1 MTQYYFHKGSM
12 DDIKIDSPMA
22 KDYRCLMRSRAGRHH
37 PAGRYAGIVA
47 ILIVVTVFGFGCAQ
61 FQHKLPEAL
70 PFMDRSQTKTDGQL
84 RVTVAVPSAE
94 ESEQIFGFPLAG
106 KNIQPVWLEIEN
118 NSNTAFFLYHIA
130 MDPDIYS
137 SGEVSWKFQSSFYSK
152 DAQRNIYNLFR
163 DNEIDWFFKP
173 GSTTSGFVYTNL
185 KMGTKAVLVR
195 LFAKK
200 NVKEFAF
207 FVQVPGFKAD
217 HHVLD
222 PYTLYSEKDM
232 IDLDDD
238 GLRQALEDLPCC
250 MTNKDGSGK
259 SDPLNIIVIGPEEE
273 IWSAFITRGWDESEV
288 IYGASLGRTIASSVF
303 GIRYR
308 YSPMSALYF
317 YGRPQDVGLQK
328 ARQTVDERNH
338 LRLWLSPMRYQG
350 MPVYI
355 GQISRD
361 IGVKLTTKSP
371 TLTTH
376 EIDPDIDEARDYL
389 IQDLLE
395 SQKVAKIGFV
405 EGVGKAE
412 MENPRYNLTDSP
424 YWTDGLRVVFVFSEE
439 PTALDELEFFD
450 WRRLF
455 QKYE

>member
-1 MTQYYFHKGSM
+1 MLRDLTGRGGMKT
-12 DDIKIDSPMA
+12 
-22 KDYRCLMRSRAGRHH
+22 CLLVLVSLAF
-37 PAGRYAGIVA
+37 I
-47 ILIVVTVFGFGCAQ
+47 GCAQ

-70 PFMDRSQTKTDGQL
+70 PFMERAQTKTDGEV
-84 RVTVAVPSAE
+84 RVTVAVPSAAE
-94 ESEQIFGFPLAG
+94 CEQIFGFPLAG
-106 KNIQPVWLEIEN
+106 KNIQPVWLEVEN
-118 NSNTAFFLYHIA
+118 NSDSGFFLYHIA

-137 SGEVSWKFQSSFYSK
+137 SGEVAWKFQSSLYSK
-152 DAQRNIYNLFR
+152 NSQKNIYNLFR
-163 DNEIDWFFKP
+163 DNEIDWYFKP
-173 GSTTSGFVYTNL
+173 GTTTAGFVYTNL

-195 LFAKK
+195 LFAER
-200 NVKEFAF
+200 NVKELAF
-207 FVQVPGFKAD
+207 FIEVPGFKAD
-217 HHVLD
+217 HHQLD
-222 PYTLYSEKDM
+222 PYTLYAEKDM

-238 GLRQALEDLPCC
+238 GLRKALEDLPCC
-250 MTNKDGSGK
+250 MTNKDGSGE

-273 IWSAFITRGWDESEV
+273 IWPAFITRGWDESEV
-288 IYGASLGRTIASSVF
+288 IYGASLGRTIASSIF

-361 IGVKLTTKSP
+361 IGVKLTSKSP
-371 TLTTH
+371 TWTTH

-395 SQKVAKIGFV
+395 SQKVAKIGLV
-405 EGVGKAE
+405 EGVGKADPD
-412 MENPRYNLTDSP
+412 NPRYNLTDSP
-424 YWTDGLRVVFVFSEE
+424 YWTDGWRVVFVFSEE
-439 PTALDELEFFD
+439 QTALDELKFFD
-450 WRRLF
+450 WKRMH

>member
-1 MTQYYFHKGSM
+1 
-12 DDIKIDSPMA
+12 
-22 KDYRCLMRSRAGRHH
+22 MRSCLL
-37 PAGRYAGIVA
+37 
-47 ILIVVTVFGFGCAQ
+47 ILVSLAFIGCAQ
-61 FQHKLPEAL
+61 FQHTPPEAL
-70 PFMDRSQTKTDGQL
+70 PFMERVQTKTEGQV
-84 RVTVAVPSAE
+84 RVTVAVPSSE
-94 ESEQIFGFPLAG
+94 ESEQIFGFPLAR
-106 KNIQPVWLEIEN
+106 KNMQPVWLEVEN
-118 NSNTAFFLYHIA
+118 NSDIGFFLYHIA

-137 SGEVSWKFQSSFYSK
+137 SGEVAWKFQSSLYSK
-152 DAQRNIYNLFR
+152 GAQKNIYNLFR

-195 LFAKK
+195 LFAEK

-207 FVQVPGFKAD
+207 FVEVPGFKAD
-217 HHVLD
+217 HHELD
-222 PYTLYSEKDM
+222 PYTLYSEKDF

-238 GLRQALEDLPCC
+238 GLRKALENLPCC

-259 SDPLNIIVIGPEEE
+259 SDPLNLIVIGPEEE
-273 IWSAFITRGWDESEV
+273 IWPAFITRGWDEAEI
-288 IYGASLGRTIASSVF
+288 IYGASLGRTIASSIF
-303 GIRYR
+303 GKRYR

-338 LRLWLSPMRYQG
+338 LRLWLSPMRYKG
-350 MPVYI
+350 MPVYV

-376 EIDPDIDEARDYL
+376 EVDPDVDEARDYL
-389 IQDLLE
+389 TQDLLE
-395 SQKVAKIGFV
+395 SQKVAKLGFV

-424 YWTDGLRVVFVFSEE
+424 YWTDGWRVVFVFSEDQ
-439 PTALDELEFFD
+439 TALDELTFFD
-450 WRRLF
+450 WKRMY

>member
-1 MTQYYFHKGSM
+1 
-12 DDIKIDSPMA
+12 
-22 KDYRCLMRSRAGRHH
+22 MRTGLLVL
-37 PAGRYAGIVA
+37 VA
-47 ILIVVTVFGFGCAQ
+47 LAFIGCAQ
-61 FQHKLPEAL
+61 FQHQVPEEL
-70 PFMDRSQTKTDGQL
+70 PFTDRFQTKTEGGV

-94 ESEQIFGFPLAG
+94 ESEQIFGFPLSG

-118 NSNTAFFLYHIA
+118 NSDTAFFLYHIA

-137 SGEVSWKFQSSFYSK
+137 SGEVAWKFQSSLYSK
-152 DAQRNIYNLFR
+152 ASQQHIYNLFR

-173 GSTTSGFVYTNL
+173 GTTTSGFVYTNL

-195 LFAKK
+195 LFAEK
-200 NVKEFAF
+200 NVREFAF
-207 FVQVPGFKAD
+207 FVQVPGLKAD
-217 HHVLD
+217 HHELD

-238 GLRQALEDLPCC
+238 GLREALEELPCC
-250 MTNKDGSGK
+250 MTNKDGTGK

-273 IWSAFITRGWDESEV
+273 IWPAFITRGWDESEV
-288 IYGASLGRTIASSVF
+288 IFGASLGRTIASSLF
-303 GIRYR
+303 GRRYR

-338 LRLWLSPMRYQG
+338 LRLWLSPMRYKG

-389 IQDLLE
+389 MQDLLE
-395 SQKVAKIGFV
+395 SQKVAKLGFV
-405 EGVGKAE
+405 EGVGSATP
-412 MENPRYNLTDSP
+412 ENPRYNLTDSP
-424 YWTDGLRVVFVFSEE
+424 YWTDGLRVVFVFTEE
-439 PTALDELEFFD
+439 QTALDEVDFFD
-450 WRRLF
+450 WKRLY
-455 QKYE
+455 QKY

>member
-1 MTQYYFHKGSM
+1 MLRDLT
-12 DDIKIDSPMA
+12 
-22 KDYRCLMRSRAGRHH
+22 GR
-37 PAGRYAGIVA
+37 GGMKTFLL
-47 ILIVVTVFGFGCAQ
+47 ILVSLAFIGCAQ
-61 FQHKLPEAL
+61 FQHKLPETL
-70 PFMDRSQTKTDGQL
+70 PFMERAQTKTEGQV

-94 ESEQIFGFPLAG
+94 ESEQIFGFPLAR
-106 KNIQPVWLEIEN
+106 NNMQPVWLEVEN
-118 NSNTAFFLYHIA
+118 NSDTAFFLYHIA

-137 SGEVSWKFQSSFYSK
+137 SGEVAWKFQSSLYSK
-152 DAQRNIYNLFR
+152 GAQQNIYNLFR

-173 GSTTSGFVYTNL
+173 GSTSSGFVYTNL

-195 LFAKK
+195 LFAEK
-200 NVKEFAF
+200 NVREFAF
-207 FVQVPGFKAD
+207 FVEVPGLKAD
-217 HHVLD
+217 HHELD
-222 PYTLYSEKDM
+222 PYTLYSEKDF

-259 SDPLNIIVIGPEEE
+259 SDPLNIVVIGPEEE
-273 IWSAFITRGWDESEV
+273 IWAAFINRGWDEAEI
-288 IYGASLGRTIASSVF
+288 IYGASFLKTIASSLF
-303 GIRYR
+303 GRRYR

-338 LRLWLSPMRYQG
+338 LRLWLSPMRYEG
-350 MPVYI
+350 MPVYV

-376 EIDPDIDEARDYL
+376 EVDPDVDEARDYL
-389 IQDLLE
+389 MQDLLG

-424 YWTDGLRVVFVFSEE
+424 YWTDGWRVVFVFSEE
-439 PTALDELEFFD
+439 VIALDEVEVFD
-450 WRRLF
+450 WKRLY

>member
-1 MTQYYFHKGSM
+1 MPQQNILRDMTGRGGMKT
-12 DDIKIDSPMA
+12 
-22 KDYRCLMRSRAGRHH
+22 CLLVLVSLAF
-37 PAGRYAGIVA
+37 I
-47 ILIVVTVFGFGCAQ
+47 GCAQ

-70 PFMDRSQTKTDGQL
+70 PFMDRSQTKTEGQV

-94 ESEQIFGFPLAG
+94 ESKQIFSFPLAA
-106 KNIQPVWLEIEN
+106 KNIQPVWLEVEN
-118 NSNTAFFLYHIA
+118 NSDTAFFLYHLA

-137 SGEVSWKFQSSFYSK
+137 SGEVAWKFQSSTYSK
-152 DAQRNIYNLFR
+152 EAQQNIYNMFR

-173 GSTTSGFVYTNL
+173 GSKNSGFVYTNL
-185 KMGTKAVLVR
+185 KMGIKAVLVR
-195 LFAKK
+195 LFAEK

-207 FVQVPGFKAD
+207 FVEVPGFKAD
-217 HHVLD
+217 HHQLD

-238 GLRQALEDLPCC
+238 GLRQALEALPCC

-259 SDPLNIIVIGPEEE
+259 SDPLNIVVIGPEEE
-273 IWSAFITRGWDESEV
+273 IWPAFIIRGWDEAE
-288 IYGASLGRTIASSVF
+288 ITYGASLWRTIASSLF
-303 GIRYR
+303 GRRYR

-338 LRLWLSPMRYQG
+338 LRLWLSPMRYKG

-376 EIDPDIDEARDYL
+376 EVDPDVDEARDYL
-389 IQDLLE
+389 MQDLLE
-395 SQKVAKIGFV
+395 SQKVAKLGFV

-424 YWTDGLRVVFVFSEE
+424 YWTDGWRVVFVFSEE
-439 PTALDELEFFD
+439 VIALDEVEFFD
-450 WRRLF
+450 WKRMY

>member
-1 MTQYYFHKGSM
+1 VV
-12 DDIKIDSPMA
+12 
-22 KDYRCLMRSRAGRHH
+22 CLAF
-37 PAGRYAGIVA
+37 I
-47 ILIVVTVFGFGCAQ
+47 GCAQ
-61 FQHKLPEAL
+61 FQHKLPETL
-70 PFMDRSQTKTDGQL
+70 PFMERVQTKTEGQVQ
-84 RVTVAVPSAE
+84 VTVAVPSAE
-94 ESEQIFGFPLAG
+94 ESKQIFGFPLAG

-118 NSNTAFFLYHIA
+118 NSETAFFLYHIA

-137 SGEVSWKFQSSFYSK
+137 SGEVAWKFQSSTYSK
-152 DAQRNIYNLFR
+152 EAQKNIYNMFR

-173 GSTTSGFVYTNL
+173 GTTTAGFVYTNL
-185 KMGTKAVLVR
+185 KMGIKAVLVR
-195 LFAKK
+195 LFAEK

-207 FVQVPGFKAD
+207 FVEVPGLKAD
-217 HHVLD
+217 HHELD

-250 MTNKDGSGK
+250 MTNKDASGN
-259 SDPLNIIVIGPEEE
+259 SDPLNIVVIGPEEE
-273 IWSAFITRGWDESEV
+273 IWPAFITRGWDEAEI
-288 IYGASLGRTIASSVF
+288 IYGASLWRTITSSLF
-303 GIRYR
+303 GRRYR
-308 YSPMSALYF
+308 YSPMSPLYF

-328 ARQTVDERNH
+328 ARETVDKRSH
-338 LRLWLSPMRYQG
+338 LRLWLSPMRYKG

-376 EIDPDIDEARDYL
+376 EIDPDVDEARDYL

-395 SQKVAKIGFV
+395 SQKVAKIGLV
-405 EGVGKAE
+405 EGVGAATP
-412 MENPRYNLTDSP
+412 ENPRYNLTGSP
-424 YWTDGLRVVFVFSEE
+424 YWTDGLRAVFVIGEE
-439 PTALDELEFFD
+439 PTALDEVDFFD
-450 WRRLF
+450 WKRMY

>member
-1 MTQYYFHKGSM
+1 MKTQNALRY
-12 DDIKIDSPMA
+12 
-22 KDYRCLMRSRAGRHH
+22 LAGLW
-37 PAGRYAGIVA
+37 
-47 ILIVVTVFGFGCAQ
+47 ILVSLALIGCAQ

-70 PFMDRSQTKTDGQL
+70 PFIDRSQTKTDGEV

-106 KNIQPVWLEIEN
+106 KNIQPVWLEVEN
-118 NSNTAFFLYHIA
+118 NSDSVFFLYHIA

-137 SGEVSWKFQSSFYSK
+137 SGEVAWKFQSSLYTK
-152 DAQRNIYNLFR
+152 DSQKNIYNLFR
-163 DNEIDWFFKP
+163 NNEIDGFFKP
-173 GSTTSGFVYTNL
+173 GTRTSGFVYTNL
-185 KMGTKAVLVR
+185 KMGTKAVLVK
-195 LFAKK
+195 LFAEK
-200 NVKEFAF
+200 NVKEIAF
-207 FVQVPGFKAD
+207 FVEVPGLKAD
-217 HHVLD
+217 HHQLD
-222 PYTLYSEKDM
+222 PYKLYAEKDM
-232 IDLDDD
+232 IDLDED

-250 MTNKDGSGK
+250 VTNKDGSGK

-273 IWSAFITRGWDESEV
+273 IWPAFIAREWDEAEV

-303 GIRYR
+303 GRRYR
-308 YSPMSALYF
+308 YSPMSALFF
-317 YGRPQDVGLQK
+317 YGRPQDIGLQK

-376 EIDPDIDEARDYL
+376 EIDPDVDEARDYL

-395 SQKVAKIGFV
+395 SQKLAKLGFV
-405 EGVGKAE
+405 EGVGQAE
-412 MENPRYNLTDSP
+412 PENPRYNLTDSP
-424 YWTDGLRVVFVFSEE
+424 YWTDGLRVVFVMTENQT
-439 PTALDELEFFD
+439 PIDELEFFD
-450 WRRLF
+450 WERTF